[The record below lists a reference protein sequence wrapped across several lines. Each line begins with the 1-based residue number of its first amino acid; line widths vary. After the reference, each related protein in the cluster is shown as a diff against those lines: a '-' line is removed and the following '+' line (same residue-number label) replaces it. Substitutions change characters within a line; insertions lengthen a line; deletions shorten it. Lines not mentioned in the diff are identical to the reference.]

1 MTIYIETIIFI
12 TVLYNTVINGLE
24 ENVTKP
30 IEGVYERIVSS
41 AKEEFLEKGYSD
53 ASLRTIATKA
63 ETTTGSIYSRFGGKE
78 GLFSAI
84 VEPTAQHVINMFMNT
99 QEEFHAVESDMQP
112 QLMEKYVHSGMS
124 EILDYIYDNFEEFQ
138 LLLDSSYGTKFQDF
152 VERLVE
158 IETEYTYKYMEATD
172 VNNENSK
179 MITEDFIHIMTRAMF
194 ESMFEVVRHKM
205 PKDTA
210 VKYMKML
217 ERYHYAGWDTIMKFN
232 E

>member
-1 MTIYIETIIFI
+1 MISRKLRLVI
-12 TVLYNTVINGLE
+12 TF
-24 ENVTKP
+24 
-30 IEGVYERIVSS
+30 SS
-41 AKEEFLEKGYSD
+41 TTD
-53 ASLRTIATKA
+53 A
-63 ETTTGSIYSRFGGKE
+63 
-78 GLFSAI
+78 
-84 VEPTAQHVINMFMNT
+84 
-99 QEEFHAVESDMQP
+99 
-112 QLMEKYVHSGMS
+112 
-124 EILDYIYDNFEEFQ
+124 
-138 LLLDSSYGTKFQDF
+138 LLLEQSCKVKQISGGLIP
-152 VERLVE
+152 VPRMISASCGL
-158 IETEYTYKYMEATD
+158 AWSTD